1 MQIPGEVLE
10 VSVQRVSEQIHCE
23 VLEGSDADTW

>member
-1 MQIPGEVLE
+1 MQVAGEVPE
-10 VSVQRVSEQIHCE
+10 GFGADTGPCE